1 MTNEKVTF
9 HQVKIVEI
17 DEDYQSTRL
26 DNFLLYKIKN
36 VPKSRIYS
44 MIRKGEVR
52 INGSRCKPERKLQKG
67 G

>member
-26 DNFLLYKIKN
+26 DNFLFFK
-36 VPKSRIYS
+36 
-44 MIRKGEVR
+44 
-52 INGSRCKPERKLQKG
+52 
-67 G
+67 